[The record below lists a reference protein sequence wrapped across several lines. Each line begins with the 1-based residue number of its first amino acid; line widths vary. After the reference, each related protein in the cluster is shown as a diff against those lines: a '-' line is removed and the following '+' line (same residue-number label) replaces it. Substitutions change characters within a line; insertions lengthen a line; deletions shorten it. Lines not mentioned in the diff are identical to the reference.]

1 MGMLTSARSPLQGFL
16 LPFHRKKLARAL
28 PGQRALTWKNDRMA
42 EGRHGC
48 LSGEALSHRMLD
60 HCQRPCDLAIDRPKE
75 GGPPTL
81 RPIAKIGL
89 PTV

>member
-1 MGMLTSARSPLQGFL
+1 MLTSARSHLQGFL

-48 LSGEALSHRMLD
+48 LSGEALSHRVLDHHEFSVFAMLD
-60 HCQRPCDLAIDRPKE
+60 RAAFRS
-75 GGPPTL
+75 
-81 RPIAKIGL
+81 
-89 PTV
+89 